1 MTLDYPA
8 FWVVALAVDPLTPSN
23 LYAGT
28 SGPEC
33 GCGAGGI
40 YRSVDDAASWTDTG
54 VVSCMG
60 ALVVDPQNPSTVYA
74 ATHLRGVVK
83 STDSGATWADASTGL
98 QADPASLSAYVP
110 YLSALAID
118 PRDSRTLYAGVEL
131 WLGCPSC
138 PSAGLFKST
147 GGAGSWKALP
157 LCL

>member
-33 GCGAGGI
+33 GYGAGGI

-83 STDSGATWADASTGL
+83 STDSGAPWAHARPRL
-98 QADPASLSAYVP
+98 HPAPPSLSPSLP
-110 YLSALAID
+110 YL
-118 PRDSRTLYAGVEL
+118 P
-131 WLGCPSC
+131 
-138 PSAGLFKST
+138 
-147 GGAGSWKALP
+147 
-157 LCL
+157 